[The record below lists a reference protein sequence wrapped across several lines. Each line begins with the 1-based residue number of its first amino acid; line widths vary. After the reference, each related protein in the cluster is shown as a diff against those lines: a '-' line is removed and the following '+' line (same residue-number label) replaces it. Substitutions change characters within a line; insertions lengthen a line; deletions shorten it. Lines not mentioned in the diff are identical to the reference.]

1 MSRVIKS
8 AEVDDLHTREI
19 HIRKDLLFPETSG
32 DPLTRALLAK
42 AEAEARRLLADA
54 AREAEAL
61 VTSARA
67 EAGALREAARR
78 AGYDEGRLAGRAEA
92 ERQAQSLKDEACQV
106 LESARQERAAMLEG
120 LEKEIVG
127 LALAVAEK
135 VIRRQVS
142 VEQEIVLDIARE
154 ALRRAVDSH
163 NVFLHAHPSLAGM
176 LQEKRDELERNLVEG
191 ASLQVVADSGISPGG
206 CRVETEMGDVHAT
219 IEEQLAEIRDALLRE
234 ADP

>member
-8 AEVDDLHTREI
+8 ATVDDLSTREI
-19 HIRKDLLFPETSG
+19 RVRKDLRFPEAPG
-32 DPLTRALLAK
+32 DPLTTALLTR
-42 AEAEARRLLADA
+42 AEAEARRLLEDA
-54 AREAEAL
+54 AREAEAV
-61 VTSARA
+61 VTSARV

-78 AGYDEGRLAGRAEA
+78 AGYDEGRLAGWDEGL
-92 ERQAQSLKDEACQV
+92 RQAQSLKDEAGQV
-106 LESARQERAAMLEG
+106 LESARLERAATLEG

-135 VIRRQVS
+135 VVRRQVS
-142 VEQEIVLDIARE
+142 VEQDIVLDIARE

-163 NVFLHAHPSLAGM
+163 NVFLRVHPSLADM
-176 LQEKRDELERNLVEG
+176 LQGKRDELERNLVEG

-219 IEEQLAEIRDALLRE
+219 LEEQLGEIRDALLRE
-234 ADP
+234 TEP